1 MSALLLAP
9 LPLAPLPLAPLAL
22 PATADVGA
30 GRAVASTSPGAIILG
45 LIPNMPFGA
54 PATNVTIDGALVE
67 RIEAEAAA
75 LEARGA
81 KNNAKSAD
89 LAGNW
94 LLIYSNGREIT
105 NLASGLPLGFALGPT
120 YQPLDP
126 VSGRFENIGNV
137 EHVLGLARAST
148 RVIGDVRVAPIGT
161 TNAAGTVNQDG
172 NRVDVDFRRLTFA
185 LDEVLG
191 RPTRGLRKVIVPKQD
206 PAAAQPANDV
216 TYLDDVMRITRGGD
230 DSLFIFLRCDDSC
243 REARPML
250 TMQEREALYA
260 EGGEAAVTGNGV
272 AGEGASPE
280 LRRLLK
286 ER

>member
-1 MSALLLAP
+1 
-9 LPLAPLPLAPLAL
+9 
-22 PATADVGA
+22 
-30 GRAVASTSPGAIILG
+30 
-45 LIPNMPFGA
+45 MPFGA

-126 VSGRFENIGNV
+126 ASGRFENIGNV

-206 PAAAQPANDV
+206 PLP
-216 TYLDDVMRITRGGD
+216 R
-230 DSLFIFLRCDDSC
+230 
-243 REARPML
+243 
-250 TMQEREALYA
+250 
-260 EGGEAAVTGNGV
+260 
-272 AGEGASPE
+272 SP
-280 LRRLLK
+280 RTT
-286 ER
+286 